1 MDIISVE
8 KERSVEANGHF
19 AEWPFPC
26 GNGHN
31 LKWPFKITIAA
42 EQALNTYILFNAKK
56 YIFYLYKLPFPGP
69 P

>member
-8 KERSVEANGHF
+8 KECLVEANGHF
-19 AEWPFPC
+19 VEWPFPC

-42 EQALNTYILFNAKK
+42 EQALSQNENFLTS
-56 YIFYLYKLPFPGP
+56 
-69 P
+69 